1 MITNTVY
8 INASDVAAAIG
19 ENPYCN
25 PQEIFNKYNTPK
37 LEFETEGFAT
47 ESKSE
52 SRKIVEEL
60 GTKQDQEELEVI
72 LKQPTRDKVKEASIV
87 KKTIEKS
94 LEKAV
99 TSKSLEKIET
109 EETSV
114 INAVKKISP
123 VIDSKNITGYVNK
136 ERGIRAEEEIL
147 NTHEIKHDKKISS
160 RNDRVRYLRFGN
172 ILVGGK
178 TDGISDSEL
187 IEVKNRRR
195 RFLGFPKY
203 EQIQCEIY
211 LRMTGCTKGTH
222 VEKFQDKTRETT
234 FYKNDALYQQIEK
247 GLYKFYKDW
256 YEITSSNDV

>member
-1 MITNTVY
+1 MNTSITK
-8 INASDVAAAIG
+8 NA
-19 ENPYCN
+19 
-25 PQEIFNKYNTPK
+25 EIEVQIKSAVFVTYLSLMPWS
-37 LEFETEGFAT
+37 
-47 ESKSE
+47 ESITSESE

-160 RNDRVRYLRFGN
+160 RKR
-172 ILVGGK
+172 
-178 TDGISDSEL
+178 
-187 IEVKNRRR
+187 
-195 RFLGFPKY
+195 
-203 EQIQCEIY
+203 
-211 LRMTGCTKGTH
+211 
-222 VEKFQDKTRETT
+222 T
-234 FYKNDALYQQIEK
+234 FI
-247 GLYKFYKDW
+247 
-256 YEITSSNDV
+256 